1 MNNGKHLVK
10 TVGIGLI
17 FFLFTAFAQLPKPQN
32 LQVRPL
38 DGKVYIKWDKINSPN
53 LKGYRIYRSTDKLNF
68 TSLNKTLIL
77 KTEFIDQR
85 AYNDTLYFYFVVGV
99 DYQSNEGIPSDTA
112 SAKPYKM
119 SDEEF
124 LEMVQEFTFRYF
136 MTASNPE
143 NGMISDRITPQGP
156 SRHCSI
162 AAIGFGLTA
171 YAVGVEHGWISR
183 DTAKYRVLKTLQW
196 LWNGPQGNS
205 IYGTTG
211 YKGWFYHFLDFY
223 SGLRFDPN
231 VELST
236 VDTQLLL
243 HGILF
248 CREYFDR
255 DDEIEKQIRALADSI
270 YLRVDFAWATTSEGG
285 IAMYWKPELG
295 DRPYDRSWY
304 GYNEMMGLYILAL
317 GSPSKP
323 TTNPYAWQVYTKD
336 YESQW
341 KPFMGYVFLNFP
353 PLFGQQNTHVWID
366 FRGIQEEFMRLKGI
380 DYFENSRRA
389 TYANRAYCIAN
400 PNRYKGYHKF
410 SWGLTAS
417 DDPWGY
423 RAHGASGGP
432 WDDNGTIAPTAPGG
446 SVPFAPEICIP
457 TLRYMYDSIY
467 VGENYLWG
475 EYGFKDAYNLQNNWI
490 ASDYIGIDQGPILL
504 MIENY
509 RTGLIWKY
517 MRKNLYTTIG
527 LKKAG
532 FTGGWLDSTFNDI
545 PMQNNQPFEFNL
557 GQNFPNPF
565 NSTTIITFQIP
576 EDSYVTLNL
585 YNINC
590 QKINTLLNEEI
601 SKGKYEIIINSQ
613 KLSSGIYIYHLTCL
627 TKKDKKLFTSTKKMM
642 VLK

>member
-1 MNNGKHLVK
+1 MK
-10 TVGIGLI
+10 II
-17 FFLFTAFAQLPKPQN
+17 FLCILFSTIALSQLPQPQN
-32 LQVRPL
+32 LKIRPL
-38 DGKVYIKWDKINSPN
+38 DGKIYLKWDKIVASS
-53 LKGYRIYRSTDKLNF
+53 LKGYKVYRSTDGVNF
-68 TSLNKTLIL
+68 TLLTPTIPNKN
-77 KTEFIDQR
+77 EFIDQR
-85 AYNDTLYFYFVVGV
+85 ASNDSLYFYFVVGV
-99 DYQSNEGIPSDTA
+99 DYQNNEGAHSDTV
-112 SAKPYKM
+112 SAKPYSM

-124 LEMVQEFTFRYF
+124 LDMVQEFTFRYF
-136 MTASNPE
+136 IDASNPE
-143 NGMISDRITPQGP
+143 NGMISDRITPKGP

-171 YAVGVEHGWISR
+171 YAIGVERGWITR
-183 DTAKYRVLKTLQW
+183 DEAKLRVLKALQW

-205 IYGTTG
+205 FYGTTG

-223 SGLRFDPN
+223 TGLRYDAN

-243 HGILF
+243 SGVLF
-248 CREYFDR
+248 CREYFDK
-255 DDEIEKQIRALADSI
+255 DDEIETQIRSLADSI
-270 YLRVDFAWATTSEGG
+270 YFRVDFAWATTPEGG
-285 IAMYWKPELG
+285 ITMYWKPELG
-295 DRPYDRSWY
+295 ERPVNGTWY

-317 GSPSKP
+317 GSPTKP
-323 TTNPYAWQVYTKD
+323 TTNPNAWNVYTKD
-336 YESQW
+336 YNSQW

-353 PLFGQQNTHVWID
+353 PLFGHQYTHAWID
-366 FRGIQEEFMRLKGI
+366 FRGIQDEFMRSKGI

-400 PNRYKGYHKF
+400 PNKYKGYHAL

-467 VGENYLWG
+467 VGNNYLWG

-490 ASDYIGIDQGPILL
+490 ASDYIGIDQGAILL

-509 RTGLIWKY
+509 RTGLVWKY
-517 MRKNLYTTIG
+517 MRKNPYIIKG
-527 LKKAG
+527 LKNAG
-532 FTGGWLDSTFNDI
+532 FIGGWLDSTINHA
-545 PMQNNQPFEFNL
+545 PMQEDEPEKFEL
-557 GQNFPNPF
+557 GQNYPNPF
-565 NSTTIITFQIP
+565 NLNAVIPFQLP
-576 EDSYVTLNL
+576 EDSYVVLNL
-585 YNINC
+585 YNITS
-590 QKINTLLNEEI
+590 QKIDSILKTEFP
-601 SKGKYEIIINSQ
+601 KGKYTIGIDSKN
-613 KLSSGIYIYHLTCL
+613 LASGVYIYQLICL
-627 TKKDKKLFTSTKKMM
+627 SKKDKRLFTAIKKMV

>member
-1 MNNGKHLVK
+1 MYKRC
-10 TVGIGLI
+10 
-17 FFLFTAFAQLPKPQN
+17 FPFLFLLLFLTKETFSQLPAPQN
-32 LQVRPL
+32 LRVKPL
-38 DGKVYIKWDKINSPN
+38 DGKVFLQWDKINSSN
-53 LKGYRIYRSTDKLNF
+53 VKGYRVYRSKDRVNF
-68 TSLNKTLIL
+68 VAVNMNLLT

-85 AYNDTLYFYFVVGV
+85 ATNDSLFFYFVAGV
-99 DYQSNEGIPSDTA
+99 DYQNLEGYHSDTV

-124 LEMVQEFTFRYF
+124 LDMVQEFTFRYF
-136 MTASNPE
+136 LHATNPE
-143 NGMISDRITPQGP
+143 NGMVSDRITPSGP

-171 YAVGVEHGWISR
+171 YAVGIERGWIHR
-183 DTAKYRVLKTLQW
+183 DSAKIRVLKTLRW
-196 LWNGPQGNS
+196 LWNGPQGKG

-223 SGLRFDPN
+223 SGLRYDAN

-255 DDEIEKQIRALADSI
+255 DDSVETEIRALADSI
-270 YLRVDFAWATTSEGG
+270 YFRVDFAWATTSEGG
-285 IAMYWKPELG
+285 ISTYWKPELG
-295 DRPYDRSWY
+295 DRPKDESWH

-317 GSPSKP
+317 GSPTKP
-323 TTNPYAWQVYTKD
+323 TTNPNAWDVFTKD
-336 YESQW
+336 YPLQW
-341 KPFMGYVFLNFP
+341 RPFMGYLFLNFP
-353 PLFGQQNTHVWID
+353 PLFGHQYTHVWID
-366 FRGIQEEFMRLKGI
+366 FRGIQDEFMRSKGI
-380 DYFENSRRA
+380 DYFENSKRA
-389 TYANRAYCIAN
+389 TYANRAYCIVN
-400 PNRYKGYHKF
+400 PNKFKGYHAL

-457 TLRYMYDSIY
+457 TLRFMYDSIF
-467 VGENYLWG
+467 VGDNFLWG
-475 EYGFKDAYNLQNNWI
+475 EYGFKDAYNLSNNWI

-517 MRKNLYTTIG
+517 TRKNPYIIEG
-527 LKKAG
+527 LRKAG
-532 FTGGWLDSTFNDI
+532 FSGGWLDSTLNDV
-545 PMQNNQPFEFNL
+545 NDENENLEFEL

-565 NSTTIITFQIP
+565 NSNTLIPFTIP
-576 EDSYVTLNL
+576 EDGYVYINL
-585 YNINC
+585 FNITS
-590 QKINTLLNEEI
+590 QKIDTILKSELP
-601 SKGKYEIIINSQ
+601 KGKYVVPLNSIA
-613 KLSSGIYIYHLTCL
+613 LSSGVYIYQLFYVS
-627 TKKDKKLFTSTKKMM
+627 KKDNHIFSATRKMI